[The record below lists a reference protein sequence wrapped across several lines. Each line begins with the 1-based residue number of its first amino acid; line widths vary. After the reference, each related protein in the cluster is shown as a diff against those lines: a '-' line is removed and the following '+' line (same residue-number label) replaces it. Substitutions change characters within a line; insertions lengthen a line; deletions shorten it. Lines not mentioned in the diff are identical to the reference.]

1 MRRILFA
8 TLAGI
13 FGLMLLN
20 ACNNRW
26 EALERGFQTPPD
38 SIRTAVYWY
47 RLDISDLVK
56 EGENSL
62 EITVYNNWRNRL
74 IADERLPE
82 AERKTWTNYQPY
94 GAGDDLQSSGLLG
107 PITLYTL

>member
-47 RLDISDLVK
+47 WLDISDLVK
-56 EGENSL
+56 EGENTL

-74 IADERLPE
+74 IADESLPE
-82 AERKTWTNYQPY
+82 AERKTWTNYQPFS
-94 GAGDDLQSSGLLG
+94 AGDDLQSSGLLG
-107 PITLYTL
+107 PVTLYML